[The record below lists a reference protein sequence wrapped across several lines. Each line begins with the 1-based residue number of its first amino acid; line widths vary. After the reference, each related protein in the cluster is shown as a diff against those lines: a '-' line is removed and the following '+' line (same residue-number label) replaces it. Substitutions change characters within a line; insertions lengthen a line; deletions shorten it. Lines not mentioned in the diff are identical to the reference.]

1 MIRLFSR
8 FIKTKNTLVSSKK
21 SDKVGRSTL
30 TASLSL
36 EEKKVLENHD
46 TETIILPE
54 GEMLKNTETTE
65 ENYEKEEQLR
75 RIDRYSAMRVNTE
88 SIERIQNK
96 LRDITKEIFDLG
108 SDENSILQQ
117 IREDTTLTTDEKDAA
132 IQVIKNKAR
141 SEREK
146 LLQSKI
152 KWESSLLDEKAM
164 RENFQQ
170 SKLYPPSETSGHSSS
185 RKSLK

>member
-8 FIKTKNTLVSSKK
+8 FIKSKNTPVQSRK
-21 SDKVGRSTL
+21 SGKVGRSTL

-36 EEKKVLENHD
+36 EERKILENNHD
-46 TETIILPE
+46 ETIVLPE
-54 GEMLKNTETTE
+54 SEILEGNQTTE

-117 IREDTTLTTDEKDAA
+117 IREDTTLTTDEKEAS
-132 IQVIKNKAR
+132 IKEIKAKAKTK
-141 SEREK
+141 REQ
-146 LLQSKI
+146 LLYSKI
-152 KWESSLLDEKAM
+152 EWENSLIDEKAM
-164 RENFQQ
+164 RENFQKN
-170 SKLYPPSETSGHSSS
+170 KLSPPSEVNSSSS

>member
-54 GEMLKNTETTE
+54 GEMLKNTEPTE
-65 ENYEKEEQLR
+65 ENYEKEERLR

-117 IREDTTLTTDEKDAA
+117 IREDTTLTTDEKEAS
-132 IQVIKNKAR
+132 IREIKTKAKAR
-141 SEREK
+141 REQ
-146 LLQSKI
+146 LLYSKI
-152 KWESSLLDEKAM
+152 EWENSLIDEKAV
-164 RENFQQ
+164 RENFQKN
-170 SKLYPPSETSGHSSS
+170 KLSPPSEVNSSSS